1 MEKTKKE
8 APKDKAVSKKKKD
21 SFIDVLSSGEKNGNK
36 GKNVTVERS
45 KLLKLNKRL
54 EQAEFLLEMTR
65 EIAGFESLS
74 EVLNRL
80 IEIVATEL
88 DCERSTLFLN
98 DEQTGELYSRVALG
112 DLEREIRVL
121 NDSGVAGYVFT
132 NDESVIIHDAN
143 ADPRHDRSIDKE
155 TGYETKNIL
164 SVPVRTM
171 AGQVIGVLQ
180 ALNKNKG
187 RFIKEDLTLLETLSS
202 QASVTLAGTQQ
213 VERIRKKRA
222 QEMEFLDTVATITAE
237 VDLNKL
243 LENVVG
249 EITRMLDAE
258 RSTIFLN
265 DPKTNELFSRV
276 AGGDGIGEIR
286 LPNHVG
292 IAGTV
297 FTSGETLNIP
307 HAYADL
313 RFNPGFD
320 KKTGYFTQ
328 SVLCCPI
335 STKEGEVI
343 GVSQVLNKKGGPFTD
358 EDESRL
364 RAFTTQVA
372 ISLENST
379 LFDDVQNMKNYS
391 EGMLQSMSNGVV
403 TLDDEGKIVTC
414 NAAGLKIM
422 SVTEQEIIGLT
433 GKEHFTDKNSW
444 IMDQVEEVS
453 KTQESE
459 ITMDA
464 ELNFGEETISANT
477 SILPLTDPE
486 GKHLGSLIMI
496 EDISSEKRMKSTMS
510 RYMDPGVADQL
521 LAGGDDVLGGQD
533 LVATLLFS
541 DIRGFTTLTEALG
554 AQGTVSLLND
564 YFTIMVDCIT
574 KEEGMLDKFIGDAIM
589 AAFGVPI
596 SHDDDEDRAMRAAIS
611 MLTSLEAWNTE
622 RKKQGQLPVYMGI
635 GLNTDKIVSGNIGS
649 PKRMDFTMIGDG
661 VNLAARLESACK
673 AYSAKLLISEYTVA
687 KLKGTYQIRDV
698 DNIIVKGKTEPVGVY
713 EVLDYHTDDSFP
725 NLMESVN
732 HFKEARKHYSAGS
745 WDKSIKSF
753 KECLKLNA
761 NDALSQTY
769 IDRVEELKKNPPKKW
784 DGVLTMTSK

>member
-1 MEKTKKE
+1 
-8 APKDKAVSKKKKD
+8 
-21 SFIDVLSSGEKNGNK
+21 
-36 GKNVTVERS
+36 
-45 KLLKLNKRL
+45 
-54 EQAEFLLEMTR
+54 
-65 EIAGFESLS
+65 
-74 EVLNRL
+74 
-80 IEIVATEL
+80 
-88 DCERSTLFLN
+88 
-98 DEQTGELYSRVALG
+98 
-112 DLEREIRVL
+112 
-121 NDSGVAGYVFT
+121 
-132 NDESVIIHDAN
+132 
-143 ADPRHDRSIDKE
+143 
-155 TGYETKNIL
+155 
-164 SVPVRTM
+164 
-171 AGQVIGVLQ
+171 
-180 ALNKNKG
+180 
-187 RFIKEDLTLLETLSS
+187 
-202 QASVTLAGTQQ
+202 
-213 VERIRKKRA
+213 
-222 QEMEFLDTVATITAE
+222 
-237 VDLNKL
+237 
-243 LENVVG
+243 
-249 EITRMLDAE
+249 
-258 RSTIFLN
+258 
-265 DPKTNELFSRV
+265 FSRV
-276 AGGDGIGEIR
+276 AGGDGVGEIR

-320 KKTGYFTQ
+320 KKIGYFTQ
-328 SVLCCPI
+328 SVLCSPI
-335 STKEGEVI
+335 TNKAGEII

-372 ISLENST
+372 ISLENSK

-391 EGMLQSMSNGVV
+391 DGMLQSMSNGVI
-403 TLDDEGKIVTC
+403 TLDEEGEVVTC
-414 NAAGLKIM
+414 NEAGLKIM
-422 SVTEQEIIGLT
+422 SITKEEIIGLK
-433 GKEHFTDKNSW
+433 GKEHFVDKNSW
-444 IMDQVEEVS
+444 IMTQVEEVL
-453 KTQESE
+453 KTQESA

-464 ELNFGEETISANT
+464 ELFFAEEKVSANT
-477 SILPLTDPE
+477 SVLPLSDPE
-486 GKHLGSLIMI
+486 GKHLGTLIMI

-510 RYMDPGVADQL
+510 RYMDPGIAEQL

-554 AQGTVSLLND
+554 AQGTVKLLND
-564 YFTIMVDCIT
+564 YFTIMVDCIS

-596 SHDDDEDRAMRAAIS
+596 SHDDDEDRAMRAAIT
-611 MLTSLEAWNTE
+611 MLTSLEDWNTE

-698 DNIIVKGKTEPVGVY
+698 DNIIVKGKTTPVGVY

-732 HFKEARKHYSAGS
+732 HFKEARKHYRAGS

-761 NDALSQTY
+761 NDTLSQTY
-769 IDRVEELKKNPPKKW
+769 IDRVEGLKKNPPKNW